1 MLLQIRLLYL
11 RHDAWLAGSSLN
23 KKSLIPCVDFA
34 KLLSLTTIHN
44 IGFLRIFTF
53 PKKEPV
59 RRLWYMKANE
69 DHGCQSRTF
78 DDLRRSNSPD
88 GEHLVVKETRAQLY
102 NQKSSLGTR
111 AWWIELCHQKL
122 KGLDDSSYARSDGW
136 TILSN
141 ILHVRQLLMALTIY
155 QGWFF
160 YFMMWHSF
168 ILPQGPWCLC

>member
-1 MLLQIRLLYL
+1 MLLQISLLYL

-34 KLLSLTTIHN
+34 QLLSLTTIHN

-88 GEHLVVKETRAQLY
+88 GEHLVVKETRVDGTL
-102 NQKSSLGTR
+102 SSKIISGN
-111 AWWIELCHQKL
+111 
-122 KGLDDSSYARSDGW
+122 KGMVDRTLSPKIKRLRWSYARSDGW

-141 ILHVRQLLMALTIY
+141 ILQVRQLLMVLTRY

>member
-1 MLLQIRLLYL
+1 MMLDWLDPPWIRNPWYPAWILLNYYP
-11 RHDAWLAGSSLN
+11 WQPS
-23 KKSLIPCVDFA
+23 
-34 KLLSLTTIHN
+34 TTLV
-44 IGFLRIFTF
+44 FLRIFTF

-88 GEHLVVKETRAQLY
+88 RVHLVVEETRVNGTL
-102 NQKSSLGTR
+102 SSKIISGNKGMVDRTLSPKIKR
-111 AWWIELCHQKL
+111 LWW
-122 KGLDDSSYARSDGW
+122 SYARSDGW

-141 ILHVRQLLMALTIY
+141 ILQVRQLLMVLTRY

>member
-1 MLLQIRLLYL
+1 MLLQISLLYL

-34 KLLSLTTIHN
+34 QLLSLTTIHN

-59 RRLWYMKANE
+59 RRLWYTKANE

-88 GEHLVVKETRAQLY
+88 GEHLVVKETRVDGTL
-102 NQKSSLGTR
+102 SSKIISGNKGMVDRTLSP
-111 AWWIELCHQKL
+111 KL
-122 KGLDDSSYARSDGW
+122 KGHRWLIIRSVRWLD
-136 TILSN
+136 
-141 ILHVRQLLMALTIY
+141 H
-155 QGWFF
+155 
-160 YFMMWHSF
+160 F
-168 ILPQGPWCLC
+168 IKYIASTPTADCHLP